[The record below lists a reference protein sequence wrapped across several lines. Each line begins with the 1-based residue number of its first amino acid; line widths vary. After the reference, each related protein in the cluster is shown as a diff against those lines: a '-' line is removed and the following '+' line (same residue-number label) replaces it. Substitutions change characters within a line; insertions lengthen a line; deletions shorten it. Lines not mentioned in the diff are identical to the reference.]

1 MLFAF
6 ICFDR
11 PGKADLRQR
20 IRAEHIEYMIAVK
33 ERTVFGGPL
42 QDESGEVTI
51 GSIFAI
57 DFEDRAAADAFIAAE
72 PYTRDGLFEPPQ
84 IYPWK
89 QMVPEIVE
97 GNLQRE
103 LERQQAMAAAS

>member
-6 ICFDR
+6 ICFDQ
-11 PGKADLRQR
+11 PGKALLRQQ

-33 ERTVFGGPL
+33 SRTVFGGPL
-42 QDESGEVTI
+42 QDESGEVTV

-57 DFEDRAAADAFIAAE
+57 DFTDRAAADAFIADE
-72 PYTRDGLFEPPQ
+72 PYTKNGVFNPPQ

-89 QMVPEIVE
+89 QMVPELEE
-97 GNLQRE
+97 GSLQKE
-103 LERQQAMAAAS
+103 LDRQKAMVSA

>member
-6 ICFDR
+6 ICFDQ
-11 PGKADLRQR
+11 PGKAALRQE

-33 ERTVFGGPL
+33 DRTVFGGPL
-42 QDESGEVTI
+42 QDDSGDVTI

-57 DFEDRAAADAFIAAE
+57 DFPDRAAAEEFIASE
-72 PYTRDGLFEPPQ
+72 PYTRSGVFEPPN

-89 QMVPEIVE
+89 QMVPETE
-97 GNLQRE
+97 DGFLLKE
-103 LERQQAMAAAS
+103 LERQRAAATT